1 MCNCRPVGQSRGV
14 WGLARLAL
22 APGIWSC
29 QREGILS
36 GGCGAESYSKD
47 LDTQASPMV
56 LGPEQKMPDDDVS
69 GDHGDSPS
77 LGTLNPAYSTSSLPQ
92 STEHSQEPFTTYFD
106 EKITIPEE
114 EVSDKSLEEN
124 II

>member
-1 MCNCRPVGQSRGV
+1 MKKRPKMEE
-14 WGLARLAL
+14 
-22 APGIWSC
+22 APHC
-29 QREGILS
+29 ELK
-36 GGCGAESYSKD
+36 SYSKD